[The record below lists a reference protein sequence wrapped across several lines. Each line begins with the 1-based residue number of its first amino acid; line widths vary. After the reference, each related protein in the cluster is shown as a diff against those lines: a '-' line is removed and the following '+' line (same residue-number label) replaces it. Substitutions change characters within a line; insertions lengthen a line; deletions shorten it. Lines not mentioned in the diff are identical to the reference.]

1 MKRFYPDCLPP
12 FQYEPSCEDFEI
24 RRISDR
30 IGQGVIALK
39 SFHKGDLVCAFTG
52 FLTDTITQFTL
63 QLSRRVHIHDP
74 YFMGKVLHSCDP
86 NTICDV
92 KKRVFIAIKDIAPG
106 EPVTIDYAHTEVIL
120 YKPFHCSCGAANC
133 RGYVTGALQE
143 KARATVSLDAAENT
157 VLLNK

>member
-12 FQYEPSCEDFEI
+12 FKYEPTSDSFEI
-24 RRISDR
+24 RRISDT
-30 IGQGVIALK
+30 IGQGVISLK
-39 SFHKGDLVCAFTG
+39 AFRRGDIVCAFTG

-63 QLSRRVHIHDP
+63 QLNRRQHIHDP

-92 KKRVFIAIKDIAPG
+92 KKRIFVAVKDITPN
-106 EPVTIDYAHTEVIL
+106 EPVTIDYAHTEAIL
-120 YKPFHCSCGAANC
+120 YKPFTCSCKAVNC

-143 KARATVSLDAAENT
+143 RTLAKKSEYT
-157 VLLNK
+157 LLIQ